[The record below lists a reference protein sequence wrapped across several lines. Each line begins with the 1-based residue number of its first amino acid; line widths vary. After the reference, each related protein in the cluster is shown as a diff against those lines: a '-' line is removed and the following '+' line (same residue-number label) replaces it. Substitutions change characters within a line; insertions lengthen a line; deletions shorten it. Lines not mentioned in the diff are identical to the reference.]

1 MCDMKN
7 AEFSLGFKVRG
18 FGASCVAFGRLRA
31 PSLAF
36 WNDSKHLESVFGGF
50 VGGLGGS
57 KGLCRGAREGAWW
70 SLGAL
75 WEGLGPSPGGPL
87 GRFLRVYERDWIL
100 DGLWRMS

>member
-1 MCDMKN
+1 MCVMKN
-7 AEFSLGFKVRG
+7 GGFSLIFKALCG
-18 FGASCVAFGRLRA
+18 FGASWVASGRLWA

-75 WEGLGPSPGGPL
+75 WEAGTLPWGSLGALFEGP
-87 GRFLRVYERDWIL
+87 
-100 DGLWRMS
+100 